1 MQYYLGLDIHSAS
14 FTLACLTKE
23 GSLVKCLTRPT
34 SAHELIEAVTS
45 FKGKRSLVVEEC
57 HMAGW
62 TLRVLKSYCDE
73 LVICDP
79 KHNKW
84 IYKADHASDKSDAIK
99 LAKLLLGGFIKA
111 VRHAEGH
118 KADLRAL
125 FLHYYDL
132 TRECSRI
139 KFKLK
144 AEFRMLAIKASGTGI
159 YKETNR
165 LEWLGKL
172 KDETA
177 TKIQAEH
184 YYQLID
190 NLEALRKKTMQIIT
204 RESKKDP
211 AYPILDGFPG
221 IGSTLASGYLAI
233 IDTPERFSR
242 KNKLWSYAG
251 FGVRHLESDGCVQTQ
266 SSKQGNRV
274 LKWIVSE
281 NFRGAMRTLKKN
293 KFQRRFE
300 SLSTKGFNAKQARR
314 VVCRD
319 ILSSVRACWIKKE
332 AYKDLI

>member
-14 FTLACLTKE
+14 FTLACLTKD

-34 SAHELIEAVTS
+34 SAHELIEAVSS
-45 FKGKRSLVVEEC
+45 FKAKRSLVVEEC

-62 TLRVLKSYCDE
+62 VLRVLKPYCDE

-84 IYKADHASDKSDAIK
+84 IYKADHASDKSDALK
-99 LAKLLLGGFIKA
+99 LAKLLLGGYIKS
-111 VRHAEGH
+111 VRHSEGC
-118 KADLRAL
+118 KADLRSL

-132 TRECSRI
+132 TKECTRI
-139 KFKLK
+139 KLKLK
-144 AEFRMLAIKASGTGI
+144 SEFRMLAIKATGKTV
-159 YKETNR
+159 YQQSNR
-165 LEWLGKL
+165 LEWLSKL
-172 KDETA
+172 KDEKTA
-177 TKIQAEH
+177 KIQAEH

-190 NLEALRKKTMQIIT
+190 NLEALRKKTMQMIIC
-204 RESKKDP
+204 ESRKDS
-211 AYPILDGFPG
+211 AYPILESFPG
-221 IGSTLASGYLAI
+221 IGQTLAAGYLSI

-251 FGVRHLESDGCVQTQ
+251 FGVRRLESDGCVQTQ
-266 SSKQGNRV
+266 NSKQGNRI

-281 NFRGAMRTLKKN
+281 NFRGAMRTIKKN

-300 SLSTKGFNAKQARR
+300 SLSQRGFNTKQARR

-319 ILSSVRACWIKKE
+319 ILSSIRACWIKKE